1 MSLPLRGMLLGL
13 LVVPALVYGSSEL
26 EEEQPKEKFFLKS
39 YQTTTVTTLS
49 LAVTT
54 VPYFCAFTTSPLSVC
69 TGRSL
74 RRKRRLAMRAM
85 EPGKVTNLEKSVDEA
100 SEEAL
105 EEKDLDRLFF
115 TIWQSTTTTVTVTTT
130 ATNTSI
136 TISALALCTFA
147 NYNIPL
153 C

>member
-1 MSLPLRGMLLGL
+1 MRLPLRGILLGL

-26 EEEQPKEKFFLKS
+26 EEEPPKEKFFLKS

-49 LAVTT
+49 IVVTT
-54 VPYFCAFTTSPLSVC
+54 VPYFCAFTTAQLSVC

-74 RRKRRLAMRAM
+74 RRKRRLAMRDM
-85 EPGKVTNLEKSVDEA
+85 DLGKIAHLEKSIDEVP
-100 SEEAL
+100 EEPL

-115 TIWQSTTTTVTVTTT
+115 TLWQSTTTTVTVTTT

-147 NYNIPL
+147 NYNVPL

>member
-1 MSLPLRGMLLGL
+1 MRLPLGGMLLGL
-13 LVVPALVYGSSEL
+13 LIVPALVHGSSEL
-26 EEEQPKEKFFLKS
+26 EEGTPKEKFFLKS

-49 LAVTT
+49 LVVTT
-54 VPYFCAFTTSPLSVC
+54 VPYFCAFTTAPLSAC

-74 RRKRRLAMRAM
+74 RRKRRLALQDM
-85 EPGKVTNLEKSVDEA
+85 EPGKLAHLEKSIDEDPG
-100 SEEAL
+100 EAL
-105 EEKDLDRLFF
+105 EGKDAERLFF
-115 TIWQSTTTTVTVTTT
+115 TLWQSTTTTVTVTTT

-147 NYNIPL
+147 NYNVPL